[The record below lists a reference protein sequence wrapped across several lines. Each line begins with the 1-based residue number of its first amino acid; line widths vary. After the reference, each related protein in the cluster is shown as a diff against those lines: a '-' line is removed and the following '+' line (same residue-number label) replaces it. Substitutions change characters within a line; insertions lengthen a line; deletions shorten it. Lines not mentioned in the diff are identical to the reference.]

1 MIRTASAFAALF
13 IGLLPALAGPAA
25 LAADNDSEV
34 EALGANLEHYD
45 YPWPVERHTLEA
57 PQGAVS
63 MAYMN
68 IAPDDDISDPPV
80 VVLLHGKNFFGAYW
94 EDTARA
100 LAANGYRVIVPD
112 QIGFG
117 KSDKPAAYSYTFHHL
132 AENTRTLLDDLDV
145 DTATVVGHS
154 MGGML
159 AARYALMYPQAVE
172 RLVLVDPIGLED
184 WKAKGVPYRGMNAW
198 YAREM
203 KMDYA
208 AIKAYQKKSYYDGEW
223 NEDYAEWAKT
233 LAGMYAGDDRE
244 TVAWAQAATYDTVYT
259 QPVVHEFGQLD
270 VPTTLMIGTRDRTA
284 LGTDLV
290 SDELSAKLGDYP
302 RLGRQAVAAMPDAE
316 LVSFEG
322 IGHLPPIEAPERFKQ
337 ALFDALG
344 TPHD

>member
-1 MIRTASAFAALF
+1 MTRTPSTLAALF
-13 IGLLPALAGPAA
+13 IGLLTA
-25 LAADNDSEV
+25 LAAPAAFAADDESDV
-34 EALGANLEHYD
+34 RALGANLEHYD
-45 YPWPVERHTLEA
+45 YPWPVERHALEA
-57 PQGAVS
+57 PQGEVS
-63 MAYMN
+63 MAYMD

-132 AENTRTLLDDLDV
+132 AENTRTLLDDLDI

-203 KMDYA
+203 KKDYA

-223 NEDYAEWAKT
+223 NEDYAEWAKA
-233 LAGMYAGDDRE
+233 LAGMYAGEDRAR
-244 TVAWAQAATYDTVYT
+244 VAWAQAATYDMVYT
-259 QPVVHEFGQLD
+259 QPVVHEFGQLT

-284 LGTDLV
+284 LGKDLV
-290 SDELSAKLGDYP
+290 SDELRARLGDYP
-302 RLGRQAVAAMPDAE
+302 RLGRQTVAAIPEAE
-316 LVSFEG
+316 LVTFEG
-322 IGHLPPIEAPERFKQ
+322 IGHLPPIEAPERFRQ